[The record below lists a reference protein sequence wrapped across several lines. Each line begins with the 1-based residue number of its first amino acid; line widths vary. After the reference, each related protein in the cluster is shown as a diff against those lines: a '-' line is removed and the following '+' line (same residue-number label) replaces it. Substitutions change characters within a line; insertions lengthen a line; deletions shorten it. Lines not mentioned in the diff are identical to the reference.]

1 MTTADAAISPEAER
15 QLRRLAG
22 LIAGSI
28 HNLVSRGDR
37 EDVFGIHVRE
47 CVAYA
52 PALELAPG
60 QRWIDVGTGG
70 GLPGLALAILAPN
83 VAWTLVDSVR
93 KKTDAVQAFAAELG
107 LNNVVVINGRAEEL
121 AHDPGLREQFDGAV
135 SRAVAPLPTLVEVL
149 TGFVKPRGWVVAAK
163 GPRWP
168 DEVEASRPAFD
179 VLGLA
184 EDRVVPIPAAAR
196 RTWLVMMRR
205 DGLLP
210 RQYPRRAGLPKAQPL
225 GGTRA

>member
-1 MTTADAAISPEAER
+1 MTTADAAISPGAEE
-15 QLRRLAG
+15 QLRKLAG

-37 EDVFGIHVRE
+37 EDVYGIHVRE
-47 CVAYA
+47 CAGYM
-52 PALELAPG
+52 PALELTAG
-60 QRWIDVGTGG
+60 QRWIDLGTGG
-70 GLPGLALAILAPN
+70 GLPGLALAVLAPD
-83 VAWTLVDSVR
+83 VSWTLVDSVR

-121 AHDPGLREQFDGAV
+121 AHEPALREQFDGAI
-135 SRAVAPLPTLVEVL
+135 SRAVAPLPTLIEVL
-149 TGFVKPRGWVVAAK
+149 AGFVQPRGRVVAAK

-168 DEVEASRPAFD
+168 DELEAARPAMEI
-179 VLGLA
+179 LGLV
-184 EDRVVPIPAAAR
+184 EDRVVPIAEAAR

-225 GGTRA
+225 GGARA

>member
-1 MTTADAAISPEAER
+1 MTTAGSAIPPDAEQ
-15 QLRRLAG
+15 QLQRLAG

-37 EDVFGIHVRE
+37 EDVYGIHVRE

-52 PALELAPG
+52 PALGLAAG

-70 GLPGLALAILAPN
+70 GLPGLALAILAPD
-83 VAWTLVDSVR
+83 VSWTLVDSVR
-93 KKTDAVQAFAAELG
+93 KKTDAVQAFATELG

-121 AHDPGLREQFDGAV
+121 AHEAALREQFDGAV
-135 SRAVAPLPTLVEVL
+135 SRAVAPLATLTEVL
-149 TGFVKPRGWVVAAK
+149 AGFVKPQGRLVAAK

-168 DEVEASRPAFD
+168 DELEAARGAMD
-179 VLGLA
+179 MLGLT
-184 EDRVVPIPAAAR
+184 EERVVPIPDAAR

-205 DGLLP
+205 EGSLP
-210 RQYPRRAGLPKAQPL
+210 RQYPRRAGLPKAHPL

>member
-1 MTTADAAISPEAER
+1 MTSPAALPPGAED
-15 QLRRLAG
+15 QLQKLGG

-47 CVAYA
+47 CMGYV
-52 PALELAPG
+52 PALDLAPG

-70 GLPGLALAILAPN
+70 GLPGLALAILAPD
-83 VAWTLVDSVR
+83 VSWTLVDSVR

-107 LNNVVVINGRAEEL
+107 LNNVAVINGRAEAL
-121 AHDPGLREQFDGAV
+121 AHEPALREQFDGAV
-135 SRAVAPLPTLVEVL
+135 SRAVAPLPTLLEVL
-149 TGFVKPRGWVVAAK
+149 TGFVKPQGRVVAAK

-168 DEVEASRPAFD
+168 DELEQARPAMAL
-179 VLGLA
+179 VGLS
-184 EDRVVPIPAAAR
+184 EERIVPIPEAAR